1 MKESFDS
8 ANLKQC
14 KDNEDA
20 GEEEEEEEA
29 RGEEE
34 GKQRWVYIEKWNR
47 CVCCNFP
54 FFFW

>member
-1 MKESFDS
+1 MKESFVS

-34 GKQRWVYIEKWNR
+34 
-47 CVCCNFP
+47 
-54 FFFW
+54 

>member
-1 MKESFDS
+1 MKESFVS

-14 KDNEDA
+14 KDNEDT

-34 GKQRWVYIEKWNR
+34 
-47 CVCCNFP
+47 
-54 FFFW
+54 

>member
-20 GEEEEEEEA
+20 GEEEEEA

-34 GKQRWVYIEKWNR
+34 
-47 CVCCNFP
+47 
-54 FFFW
+54 